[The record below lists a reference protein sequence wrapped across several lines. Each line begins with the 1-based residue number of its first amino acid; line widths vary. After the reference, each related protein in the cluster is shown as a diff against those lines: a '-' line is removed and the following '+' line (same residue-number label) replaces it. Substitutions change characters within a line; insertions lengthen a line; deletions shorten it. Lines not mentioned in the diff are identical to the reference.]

1 MLAFILHLVV
11 TALLLIVVAKIVD
24 GVKVEGFGAAVFAAA
39 VLGLA
44 NAFLAP
50 IAAFMALPV
59 NILTFGL
66 LWWLIR
72 WLITALMMWLTSAIV
87 PGFKISG
94 FSSAFWGAAVLTIG
108 NVLVSWIF

>member
-1 MLAFILHLVV
+1 MEFILHLLV

-24 GVKVEGFGAAVFAAA
+24 GVEVEGFVAALFAAA

-50 IAAFMALPV
+50 IVAFLALPI

-66 LWWLIR
+66 LFWLIR
-72 WLITALMMWLTSAIV
+72 WVINALMMWLTSAIV
-87 PGFKISG
+87 KGFKVAS
-94 FSSAFWGAAVLTIG
+94 FSSAFWGSAVLTIG
-108 NVLVSWIF
+108 NVLVSWLF

>member
-1 MLAFILHLVV
+1 MMAFILSLVV
-11 TALLLIVVAKIVD
+11 TALLLMLVTKIVD
-24 GVKVEGFGAAVFAAA
+24 GVKVDGFGAALFAAA

-50 IAAFMALPV
+50 IAAFLALPV

-66 LWWLIR
+66 LWWLTR
-72 WLITALMMWLTSAIV
+72 WVINALMLWLTSAIV
-87 PGFKISG
+87 PGFKIAG

-108 NVLVSWIF
+108 NLLISWVF